1 MTATARVVSLVPS
14 VTETLLAWGVDPVGV
29 TRFCPPCAAPSVGGT
44 KDPELA
50 RILALAPDVVV
61 MCREE
66 NRRQDAVALAEAG
79 VEVLAVGVDTLADV
93 AQTLVVLADRVGVDR
108 GRCWSVHDLP
118 PACAGSRRRVVA
130 PVWRRPW
137 IVLGPTCY
145 GAAVLAHLG
154 LDVCAPP
161 GQDRYPTST
170 SAELRALA
178 PEMVVAPSEPYP
190 FGPRHA
196 EELGR
201 IGPAVLVDGQDL
213 FWWGVRTPD
222 AVGRLAEVLDRAGR

>member
-1 MTATARVVSLVPS
+1 MTDTARVVSLVPS
-14 VTETLLAWGVDPVGV
+14 VTETLVAWGVDPVGV
-29 TRFCPPCAAPSVGGT
+29 TRFCPPCGAPAFGGT
-44 KDPELA
+44 KDPDVPG
-50 RILALAPDVVV
+50 IVALAPDVVV

-66 NRRQDAVALAEAG
+66 NRREDAVALADAG

-93 AQTLVVLADRVGVDR
+93 AQTLVVLSDRVGVVR
-108 GRCWSVHDLP
+108 QACWSVDDLP
-118 PACAGSRRRVVA
+118 PAADGARRRVVA

-137 IVLGPTCY
+137 VVLGPTCY

-154 LDVCAPP
+154 FDVCGPP
-161 GQDRYPTST
+161 GQDRYPTAT

-196 EELGR
+196 EELAR
-201 IGPAVLVDGQDL
+201 IGPVVFVDGQDL

-222 AVGRLAEVLDRAGR
+222 AVGRLAGALGRAGW